1 MKSIVFML
9 MSATLL
15 IGCSQQ
21 RFVVMPAFTD
31 IQHIERL
38 KQGMSKTEVASTL
51 ELSPIDFYYLQDGVD
66 VYVYNYRL
74 TEKRIQI
81 TNNTTRVNE
90 GSAVQNDHID
100 GLAAR
105 SAGIPHYTEWRKLY
119 VSFKGDKMSAM
130 ITDAGKDDANAVLL
144 QLASVQALSND
155 PQIKL
160 VPRVTT
166 DHNYVV
172 PLDDKGGYITNNSVV
187 TGTGSGQTIVG
198 GSAEI
203 AVLPKQETTR
213 SATVSDEVN
222 IFKRGKKKKGY
233 SRSISYQRD

>member
-1 MKSIVFML
+1 MKSIVISLLSAALL
-9 MSATLL
+9 M
-15 IGCSQQ
+15 GCSQQ

-31 IQHIERL
+31 ISHIESL
-38 KQGMSKTEVASTL
+38 KLGMSKSDVSSTL
-51 ELSPIDFYYLQDGVD
+51 EVGPIDFYYLQDGVD

-74 TEKRIQI
+74 TEKRVPI
-81 TNNTTRVNE
+81 TNSSTRVSD

-105 SAGIPHYTEWRKLY
+105 KAGAPHYTEWRKLY
-119 VSFKGDKMSAM
+119 VSFKGDKLSAM

-144 QLASVQALSND
+144 QLASVQAITND

-160 VPRVTT
+160 VPRITT
-166 DHNYVV
+166 DHNYVI
-172 PLDDKGGYITNNSVV
+172 PLDDKGGYITNNAVV
-187 TGTGSGQTIVG
+187 TGTGTNQTVIG

-213 SATVSDEVN
+213 SATLSDDVSF
-222 IFKRGKKKKGY
+222 FKRGKKKKGY
-233 SRSISYQRD
+233 SRSISYKRD